1 MTVIQDPSDSHRV
14 DSYPS
19 RFRAAEKRSRRLGRV
34 VRVAGKVRHL
44 DEQLMARIG
53 RALSEVDEV
62 GAAIAAAMR
71 LPAGTP
77 GRVSRR
83 QLDAVLADG
92 SIPQDAP
99 AALADFVRHLE
110 DTPHWVD
117 WQQIARG
124 QQVYLRFGQNVADV
138 LLQLSLIGGYRFG
151 GPSDLLAATGGLTGD
166 SALRR
171 LAETQHWTM
180 SLTTPGG
187 LQPHGEAWRLT
198 AQVRVIHAM
207 INKTYTSRWDTRT
220 WGMPINQADLAAT
233 LGLFDATVLLGVRVL
248 GVPLTTQESRDVM
261 HMWKYIG
268 WLLGVP
274 EDFLVDSERQRHA
287 LNYHLLLAQGDITE
301 AGPKLSQAIVQAQQR
316 RHYRRAPAVRGRYEQ
331 ERLLSMLSAFL
342 GRHSMRELGLPWR
355 PPWGHAY
362 VIVLNTWRYRTPW
375 GRRRLRD
382 WGLRVQE
389 RTRREYFG
397 PSRPD
402 ITNINTST

>member
-1 MTVIQDPSDSHRV
+1 EGVLAVGEDGGGGAVATMV
-14 DSYPS
+14 D
-19 RFRAAEKRSRRLGRV
+19 
-34 VRVAGKVRHL
+34 
-44 DEQLMARIG
+44 
-53 RALSEVDEV
+53 
-62 GAAIAAAMR
+62 
-71 LPAGTP
+71 
-77 GRVSRR
+77 RR
-83 QLDAVLADG
+83 QPVG
-92 SIPQDAP
+92 RPREP
-99 AALADFVRHLE
+99 V
-110 DTPHWVD
+110 
-117 WQQIARG
+117 
-124 QQVYLRFGQNVADV
+124 
-138 LLQLSLIGGYRFG
+138 
-151 GPSDLLAATGGLTGD
+151 AATGGLTGD

-171 LAETQHWTM
+171 LAETQHWKM

-207 INKTYTSRWDTRT
+207 INKTYTHRWDTRT

-248 GVPLTTQESRDVM
+248 GVPLTRQESRDVM

-274 EDFLVDSERQRHA
+274 EDFLVDDERQRHA

-301 AGPKLSQAIVQAQQR
+301 AGPELSQAIVQAQRR
-316 RHYRRAPAVRGRYEQ
+316 RHYRRIPAVRGRYEQ

-342 GRHSMRELGLPWR
+342 GRQSMRELGLPWR

-362 VIVLNTWRYRTPW
+362 LIVVNTWRYRTPW

-402 ITNINTST
+402 IVDVSTQDVTPQM